1 MALNIITADQ
11 PLNVS
16 AIITYIYADP
26 GLGKTSLGFTADK
39 AVLFDFDKGS
49 HRTGEL
55 RRGAVIQVQ
64 QWKDVADLT
73 PQDLASFNTVVIDTV
88 GAMLESIK
96 THLLLTKN
104 NKQQDGSLKL
114 KAQGLANQTFKQYV
128 NTLIS
133 LGKDVVFIAHASEDH
148 NNDQIIY
155 RPELGGKNR
164 NELYRIADIMGY
176 LTTVTTGEG
185 KNARVI
191 NFKPS
196 PTHHAKNS
204 GALGGETG
212 EVWVPDLKLHPT
224 FLADLIADAKAH
236 INTLTPAQIALNK
249 ALEDLDNW
257 KQSCE
262 EAVYASDLNHLTETL
277 KLDKEHTYYQNMRQ
291 AMLARAKVLGCTFD
305 IPRDTWIEPPEFN
318 GISEALRDELQEFID
333 QCGLDV
339 KTACEHLGID
349 SLMEIDS
356 TQVQKV
362 MKELEELAKSGISQ

>member
-1 MALNIITADQ
+1 MAREHASSL
-11 PLNVS
+11 PS
-16 AIITYIYADP
+16 A
-26 GLGKTSLGFTADK
+26 G
-39 AVLFDFDKGS
+39 
-49 HRTGEL
+49 
-55 RRGAVIQVQ
+55 
-64 QWKDVADLT
+64 
-73 PQDLASFNTVVIDTV
+73 TVVV
-88 GAMLESIK
+88 
-96 THLLLTKN
+96 
-104 NKQQDGSLKL
+104 
-114 KAQGLANQTFKQYV
+114 
-128 NTLIS
+128 
-133 LGKDVVFIAHASEDH
+133 
-148 NNDQIIY
+148 Y
-155 RPELGGKNR
+155 RGRGHK
-164 NELYRIADIMGY
+164 
-176 LTTVTTGEG
+176 
-185 KNARVI
+185 
-191 NFKPS
+191 S
-196 PTHHAKNS
+196 
-204 GALGGETG
+204 G
-212 EVWVPDLKLHPT
+212 EVWVPDLKSHPT

-318 GISEALRDELQEFID
+318 GISEALRDELQAFID

-339 KTACEHLGID
+339 KTACEYLGID

>member
-1 MALNIITADQ
+1 M
-11 PLNVS
+11 
-16 AIITYIYADP
+16 
-26 GLGKTSLGFTADK
+26 
-39 AVLFDFDKGS
+39 
-49 HRTGEL
+49 E
-55 RRGAVIQVQ
+55 
-64 QWKDVADLT
+64 
-73 PQDLASFNTVVIDTV
+73 
-88 GAMLESIK
+88 
-96 THLLLTKN
+96 N
-104 NKQQDGSLKL
+104 NKLWCIG
-114 KAQGLANQTFKQYV
+114 
-128 NTLIS
+128 ICP
-133 LGKDVVFIAHASEDH
+133 EDDSPH
-148 NNDQIIY
+148 EQS
-155 RPELGGKNR
+155 P
-164 NELYRIADIMGY
+164 ADIMGY

-318 GISEALRDELQEFID
+318 GISEALRDELQAFID